1 MAKEKK
7 YFKRRPA
14 NVNEGT
20 SLAEVTE
27 TNMNKRDLEDRE
39 FNQGIKKQMAL
50 YRRQSVEAEKRG
62 DLKRA
67 DKLAEKANELAKEI
81 IKIK

>member
-1 MAKEKK
+1 
-7 YFKRRPA
+7 
-14 NVNEGT
+14 
-20 SLAEVTE
+20 
-27 TNMNKRDLEDRE
+27 MNKRDLEDRE

-67 DKLAEKANELAKEI
+67 DKLAEKAKELAKEI